1 MDAEKKSAH
10 FRQISTYK
18 PQLLVLSSIKEHSSS
33 KISDKPN
40 IKASV
45 ADVDAEIGVFG
56 AEKYFS
62 MKLDHVDSMMDITKQ
77 HKKENTQD
85 HPHPDPHPH
94 PQLTKT
100 TSSRSRTSRHG
111 TPSVRSESSYN
122 SQTFLMRISNNND
135 NKQRKTN
142 ETSISFGGFRC
153 YGPCSG
159 VKTVNK
165 DQNISVKGRNSDRD
179 FVAYDARKHNDKPRL
194 RFEAKKM
201 DYHEPAKI
209 PLPIQRTD
217 IAMNL
222 ERKLSL
228 LTWDAIPN
236 QLSTKNNHHNNGNN
250 SSMGSNT
257 QEEETA
263 SVASSDLF
271 EIENITS
278 SVYEPSEASIGW
290 SVVTGSMADQSVISD
305 FDMVKRVTRSGPVV
319 KTKPVIADKVRSGGF
334 LSGCKSHKA
343 VSVVDSVRKLKEAAK
358 VDHHEMSHQK
368 KYKTEIRIQDLS
380 FL

>member
-1 MDAEKKSAH
+1 MDAEKKSTAH

-18 PQLLVLSSIKEHSSS
+18 PQLLVLSSIQEHPSS
-33 KISDKPN
+33 KLSDKPK

-62 MKLDHVDSMMDITKQ
+62 MKLDPVDSTVDVTKQ
-77 HKKENTQD
+77 HEMENT
-85 HPHPDPHPH
+85 HVHPH

-122 SQTFLMRISNNND
+122 SQTFLMRIYNNNE

-142 ETSISFGGFRC
+142 ETSVSFGGFRC

-159 VKTVNK
+159 VKTVHTDPKISCK
-165 DQNISVKGRNSDRD
+165 DRTSDRD

-194 RFEAKKM
+194 RFEANKM
-201 DYHEPAKI
+201 DYHEPEKI
-209 PLPIQRTD
+209 PLPIQRSD

-236 QLSTKNNHHNNGNN
+236 QLSTKKNNHNNGNN
-250 SSMGSNT
+250 SSMSSNT

-305 FDMVKRVTRSGPVV
+305 FDMMKRVTRNGPVV
-319 KTKPVIADKVRSGGF
+319 KTKPVIAEKVRSAGF

-343 VSVVDSVRKLKEAAK
+343 VSVVDSSRKVKETAK
-358 VDHHEMSHQK
+358 VDHHEMSNQK
-368 KYKTEIRIQDLS
+368 KFKTEIRIQDLS

>member
-33 KISDKPN
+33 KVLSDKPN

-62 MKLDHVDSMMDITKQ
+62 MKLDHVDSTVDVTKN
-77 HKKENTQD
+77 HEKENILQD
-85 HPHPDPHPH
+85 HPHPH

-122 SQTFLMRISNNND
+122 SQTFLMRISNNNE
-135 NKQRKTN
+135 NRQRKTN

-159 VKTVNK
+159 VKTVNT
-165 DQNISVKGRNSDRD
+165 DRDISRKGRNPDRD
-179 FVAYDARKHNDKPRL
+179 FVAYDARKHSDKPRL

-201 DYHEPAKI
+201 EYQEPEKI
-209 PLPIQRTD
+209 PLPIQRSD

-250 SSMGSNT
+250 SSMSSNT
-257 QEEETA
+257 QEEETT

-271 EIENITS
+271 EIEHITS

-305 FDMVKRVTRSGPVV
+305 FDMMKRVKRSGPVV

-343 VSVVDSVRKLKEAAK
+343 VSVVDSSRKMKEAAK

-368 KYKTEIRIQDLS
+368 KFKTEIRIQDLS